1 MDVPPQ
7 RLGKTMLCS
16 DYFFR
21 RLFSY
26 FLFFVAGFLA
36 LAHARSDEPHWI
48 RVNSSHF
55 SVVTDTDE
63 KHGHDVAVRF
73 EQMRAVFGQL
83 LSRSRINMSEPL
95 DIIALRNDEEY
106 SKIVPIRQGQ
116 GIAV

>member
-1 MDVPPQ
+1 MSRNYCSPRQLHFTV
-7 RLGKTMLCS
+7 LLCAAA
-16 DYFFR
+16 
-21 RLFSY
+21 
-26 FLFFVAGFLA
+26 FLPIAS
-36 LAHARSDEPHWI
+36 ARSDEPHWI

-55 SVVTDTDE
+55 SVVTDADE

-106 SKIVPIRQGQ
+106 SKIVPSRQGK
-116 GIAV
+116 GLAAGFLLPGAD